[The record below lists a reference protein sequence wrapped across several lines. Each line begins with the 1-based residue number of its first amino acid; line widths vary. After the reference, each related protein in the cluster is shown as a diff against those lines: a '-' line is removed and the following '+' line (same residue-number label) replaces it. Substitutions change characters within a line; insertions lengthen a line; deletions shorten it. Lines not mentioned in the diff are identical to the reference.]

1 MKIEVMKKLILIC
14 SFCFVG
20 MCHCLKATA
29 QADELAE
36 LALDIEKLAQFK
48 QILSD
53 LKSGY
58 EILFGGYNTIKNI
71 SKGNFELHKLF
82 LDGLLDVSPAVKNY
96 KRVGDIISYQ
106 LEIVKE
112 YKSSYNRFKQQG
124 MFNPGEINYMG
135 KVYGNLFSLSLKNL
149 DDLVTVIT
157 SSKLR
162 MSDDERIAAIDKIFT
177 DMQDK
182 LSFLRSFNNSNSI
195 LSLQRSRE
203 TDEVKNV
210 KKYFPLK

>member
-1 MKIEVMKKLILIC
+1 MKKIILVCSIC
-14 SFCFVG
+14 FGG
-20 MCHCLKATA
+20 MCLTLKANA
-29 QADELAE
+29 QADELAQ

-53 LKSGY
+53 LKKGY

-82 LDGLLDVSPAVKNY
+82 LDGLLEVNPAVKNY
-96 KRVGDIISYQ
+96 KRVADIINYQ
-106 LEIVKE
+106 IEIVKE
-112 YKSSYNRFKQQG
+112 YKTAYNRFKQQG
-124 MFNPGEINYMG
+124 SFNPEEIDYMG
-135 KVYGNLFSLSLKNL
+135 KVYGNLFNLSLKNL
-149 DDLVTVIT
+149 DDLFTVIT

-162 MSDDERIAAIDKIFT
+162 MSDDERIAAIDKIFA

-182 LSFLRSFNNSNSI
+182 LSFLRSFNNSNSV

-203 TDEVKNV
+203 TNELKNV
-210 KKYFPLK
+210 KQYFQLK